1 MRRVFK
7 PILIATLIIITAV
20 FVKGSVQLPAIGNW
34 LAAGPMLEARS
45 GAASVLVQ
53 DGRILITGGD
63 NGSGPVASA
72 ELFDITG
79 TSSAFR
85 DGIDG
90 WKSSGSR
97 RIGGRGDGGD
107 FRSGGE
113 CVDGG
118 CRRNDPRAFESHS
131 IVTGGWTSA
140 FRGWR

>member
-79 TSSAFR
+79 TFVAAPPMSTARRAHSATVLM
-85 DGIDG
+85 DGRVLVAG
-90 WKSSGSR
+90 GSVGAAATNAAE
-97 RIGGRGDGGD
+97 I
-107 FRSGGE
+107 
-113 CVDGG
+113 
-118 CRRNDPRAFESHS
+118 FE
-131 IVTGGWTSA
+131 I
-140 FRGWR
+140 